1 MGKKHTQPDQGH
13 NFPYTE
19 RDHHRPIYT
28 KYFFSAGFVFL
39 LCCQWSKK
47 RNWGCGPY
55 CKRLVPCNYTIFY
68 SDLVI
73 IEDLRKDIFGGGKG
87 VRREGGRGKR
97 EDIVGDCPV
106 GLVLTI

>member
-1 MGKKHTQPDQGH
+1 M
-13 NFPYTE
+13 
-19 RDHHRPIYT
+19 
-28 KYFFSAGFVFL
+28 
-39 LCCQWSKK
+39 
-47 RNWGCGPY
+47 
-55 CKRLVPCNYTIFY
+55 PCNYTIFY

-73 IEDLRKDIFGGGKG
+73 IEDLRKDIFFFGGGGGKG

>member
-1 MGKKHTQPDQGH
+1 M
-13 NFPYTE
+13 PY
-19 RDHHRPIYT
+19 
-28 KYFFSAGFVFL
+28 
-39 LCCQWSKK
+39 
-47 RNWGCGPY
+47 
-55 CKRLVPCNYTIFY
+55 NYTIFY

-73 IEDLRKDIFGGGKG
+73 IEDLRKDIFGGEKG